1 MAHLAY
7 QRTVIAYHGC
17 DESVAR
23 RVLLDGEKLE
33 ASEND
38 YDWLGHG
45 IYFWEHGKQRALE
58 WAIYQAKRRR
68 KIRHATILGAF
79 IHLGNCFDL
88 LDTRN
93 TALLSAAYPRY
104 LRACGEGGVPVP
116 RNTRTKKAASSDLVL
131 RHLDCAV
138 INWTI
143 TMREA
148 ETHER
153 IQSVRGAFT
162 EGVPAFEGSKVMSK
176 SHIQIAVRDHGAIV
190 GYFKPNLDNLP
201 IRLFI
206 S

>member
-58 WAIYQAKRRR
+58 WAIYQAKRGR
-68 KIRHATILGAF
+68 KIRQ
-79 IHLGNCFDL
+79 
-88 LDTRN
+88 
-93 TALLSAAYPRY
+93 P
-104 LRACGEGGVPVP
+104 
-116 RNTRTKKAASSDLVL
+116 
-131 RHLDCAV
+131 
-138 INWTI
+138 
-143 TMREA
+143 
-148 ETHER
+148 
-153 IQSVRGAFT
+153 
-162 EGVPAFEGSKVMSK
+162 
-176 SHIQIAVRDHGAIV
+176 IQIAVRDHGAIV